1 MMRPTVAPTAR
12 PIIADEIPNAAP
24 PNEAP
29 MPVDPDTP
37 PRPSES
43 PQPTDPVVEPAVP
56 EVPQPTEE
64 PEFDPFD
71 EPNFPV

>member
-1 MMRPTVAPTAR
+1 MTHSDTRTTAG
-12 PIIADEIPNAAP
+12 DP

-29 MPVDPDTP
+29 MPVDPDTL

-64 PEFDPFD
+64 TEFDPFD